1 MKKFLAAILTA
12 TMVLGLAACGGNAQ
26 TGGSGSTGTGDNTG
40 AVTIKLGHGQTEA
53 HPYHLGAAKFAELV
67 DEYTN
72 GTVKVEVYPNATLG
86 AERDMVE
93 GVSMGTVDACITT
106 NAP

>member
-53 HPYHLGAAKFAELV
+53 HP
-67 DEYTN
+67 
-72 GTVKVEVYPNATLG
+72 
-86 AERDMVE
+86 
-93 GVSMGTVDACITT
+93 
-106 NAP
+106 

>member
-53 HPYHLGAAKFAELV
+53 HPYHLGAAKFASWWRNTPMELLRLRFIPMPPLV
-67 DEYTN
+67 LSVTW
-72 GTVKVEVYPNATLG
+72 
-86 AERDMVE
+86 
-93 GVSMGTVDACITT
+93 
-106 NAP
+106 